1 MSKTLVSMVKTTVFI
16 SDIVIG
22 PNYDKHRNRQAL
34 KEGSAKAENHGPDHR
49 WGHYRLP
56 GKGL

>member
-1 MSKTLVSMVKTTVFI
+1 MSKSLVSMVKTTVFI

-49 WGHYRLP
+49 RRHHRFQE
-56 GKGL
+56 KGL